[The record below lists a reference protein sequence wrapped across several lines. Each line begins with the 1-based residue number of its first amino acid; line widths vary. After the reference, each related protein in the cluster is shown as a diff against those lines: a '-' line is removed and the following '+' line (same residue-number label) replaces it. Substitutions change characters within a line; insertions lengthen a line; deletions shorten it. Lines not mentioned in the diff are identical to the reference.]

1 MDNNKLARE
10 LVRLAKNIV
19 TSEKNYYTSGNGIV
33 IWTKDK
39 NLISEIVN
47 DLKEISDIYTPTL
60 GRCDDYKFSQQKDT
74 YIWKWFGLFSVAL
87 KIKKELN
94 KKGYKENKNITSADK
109 KMTLEE
115 QKKVLKKFLD
125 DVEYILTEN
134 LKSADSPFI
143 DADMIAGMIWH
154 QFDTIPEAKKGWNRL
169 KRTSEYLIMY

>member
-1 MDNNKLARE
+1 MDNKKLARE

-19 TSEKNYYTSGNGIV
+19 ASEKNYYTSGNGIV

-39 NLISEIVN
+39 NLINKIVN
-47 DLKEISDIYTPTL
+47 DLDEISDTYTPT
-60 GRCDDYKFSQQKDT
+60 DDYKFSQQKDT
-74 YIWKWFGLFSVAL
+74 YIWKWFGLFSVAS
-87 KIKKELN
+87 KIEKELK

-125 DVEYILTEN
+125 DVEYILTYK
-134 LKSADSPFI
+134 LKDADSPLI

-154 QFDTIPEAKKGWNRL
+154 QFDTIPEAKKGWNKF
-169 KRTSEYLIMY
+169 KRYFHSII